1 MQQQINL
8 YLPEFRVKNDPLT
21 APRMFQIVGGLIA
34 VLVLVSAF
42 NVISRWQLNGELEQL
57 RITLA
62 EETRRTD
69 ELGDEL
75 ARRSQNTA
83 LVDRLDR
90 AEARLNASQQIR
102 NYLSQ
107 TKLGN
112 VDGFSEYFKDLSR
125 ASSEGISLNSF
136 AITGGGEGVQITG
149 SVMDSATV
157 PRYVANIERGRS
169 PLRNMNFNSS
179 ISRGDVTSD
188 FFSFTLSSTQ

>member
-8 YLPEFRVKNDPLT
+8 YLPEFRVSKDPLT
-21 APRMFQIVGGLIA
+21 APRMLQIVGGLIG

-42 NVISRWQLNGELEQL
+42 NVFSRWQLTGELEQL

-62 EETRRTD
+62 EETARTD

-83 LVDRLDR
+83 LVERLDR

-112 VDGFSEYFKDLSR
+112 VDGFSEFFKDLAR
-125 ASSEGISLNSF
+125 ASSDGISLNAFS
-136 AITGGGEGVQITG
+136 ITRGGEGVRITG
-149 SVMDSATV
+149 SVIDSATV
-157 PRYVANIERGRS
+157 PRYVGNIEQGRS